1 MANCSVPP
9 FFGCCA
15 PAPEMVLPKATA
27 AAPVIKTERLVK
39 PGFIASLPQV
49 LLVASPREHAIRLY
63 DRPRN
68 GPNST
73 AGILGFRAGTPRR
86 RSDNAYGTRSLL
98 AGSRVRVFRRGAP
111 GVRGRAPP
119 SGRAPARHRAAPW
132 YRDASARHR

>member
-9 FFGCCA
+9 LFGCCA
-15 PAPEMVLPKATA
+15 PASKTVLPKATA

-39 PGFIASLPQV
+39 PGFIASLPHV

-73 AGILGFRAGTPRR
+73 AGILGFRAGILRR
-86 RSDNAYGTRSLL
+86 RSDNVYGKRTPLV
-98 AGSRVRVFRRGAP
+98 GSRARVFRRGAHAA
-111 GVRGRAPP
+111 RGCARP
-119 SGRAPARHRAAPW
+119 SGREPARHRAAPW
-132 YRDASARHR
+132 CRGVSAPRR